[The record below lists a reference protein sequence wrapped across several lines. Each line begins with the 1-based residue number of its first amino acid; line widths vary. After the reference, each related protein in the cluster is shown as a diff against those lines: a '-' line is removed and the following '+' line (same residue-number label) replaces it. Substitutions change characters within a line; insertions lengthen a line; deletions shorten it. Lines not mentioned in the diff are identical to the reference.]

1 MSRGAGRVAVAGV
14 LGGIGV
20 ALLAGCGGLPDEPT
34 VTGVVTGVVAGGS
47 PQLTEPSDP
56 YYDRIPLGRLGAE
69 YRDASGASIEVSD
82 LRDGDAVAVWIGDG
96 CAESFPVQ
104 CDLVAVHVTE

>member
-1 MSRGAGRVAVAGV
+1 VAGV
-14 LGGIGV
+14 LGGLGV

-56 YYDRIPLGRLGAE
+56 YVDQIALATPGTE
-69 YRDASGASIEVSD
+69 YRDASGASIEAAD
-82 LRDGDAVAVWIGDG
+82 LRDGDTVAVWTADG

-104 CDLVAVHVTE
+104 CELIAVHVTD